1 VAKERRSK
9 SPAPSAPPV
18 SPEVRAL
25 ERIGRLLAVIATKG
39 LNAKDQIVLL
49 DAAGYS
55 VQEIADI
62 ARTTANHVSV
72 ALFLARKERESRRTT
87 AKPKKKK

>member
-1 VAKERRSK
+1 VAKGKRKSSRS
-9 SPAPSAPPV
+9 AAAPPV

-39 LNAKDQIVLL
+39 LNLKDQVVLL
-49 DAAGYS
+49 DAAGYE

-62 ARTTANHVSV
+62 AGATANNVRV
-72 ALFLARKERESRRTT
+72 ALFRARKERQIRRTT
-87 AKPKKKK
+87 AKPKKKN